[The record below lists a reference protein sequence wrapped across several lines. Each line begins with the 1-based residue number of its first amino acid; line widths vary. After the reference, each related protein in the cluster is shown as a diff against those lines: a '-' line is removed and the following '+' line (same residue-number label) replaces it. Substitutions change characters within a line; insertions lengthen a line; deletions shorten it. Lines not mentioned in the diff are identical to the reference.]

1 MGDEKELD
9 LAPALAVLLGLDAG
23 LVVGIRDSEKAGGSA
38 RHGGTPVPSA
48 FGRVKTENLKLQASI
63 SYVMRPWLKARR
75 NKRS

>member
-38 RHGGTPVPSA
+38 GHGGTPVTSA
-48 FGRVKTENLKLQASI
+48 FARVEAENLKFQASI
-63 SYVMRPWLKARR
+63 SYVMRPWLEARR